1 MIFLLEIFN
10 TSIYN
15 IGGYKVN
22 NTCSIILAAGEGKRM
37 KSNSPKVLS
46 EVLFDPMIKWVIN
59 ATERSGI
66 NDICIVAG
74 YQKEKLENYINN
86 LGKNY
91 SMAVQ
96 SERKGTG
103 HAVMMAEDFLRKH
116 EDSDVLILNGDAPFI
131 DSQTIKNA
139 FDLHKSSGSSA
150 TVISAKISD
159 PQGYGRI
166 IRNKLSGE
174 LDAII
179 EHKDANESQLKVNE
193 VNSGAY
199 WFKVK
204 DLLSVL
210 FQIKNQNSQGE
221 YYLPDTIS
229 LMINKKLKVQ
239 AFLTENSKTI
249 LGAND
254 CLQLSQLNEM
264 AREAILKSLMLNGV
278 NIPFKDGV
286 MIGPDAEIK
295 GGTTILPGTIIK
307 GRTRIGA
314 SCKVGPNSVIINCIV
329 GDNVILNA
337 VQCENSNFNDGE
349 IHGPFKMIKNKS

>member
-1 MIFLLEIFN
+1 M
-10 TSIYN
+10 
-15 IGGYKVN
+15 N

-46 EVLFDPMIKWVIN
+46 EVLFDPMIKWVMN
-59 ATERSGI
+59 ATEKSGI
-66 NDICIVAG
+66 NDTCVVAG
-74 YQKEKLENYINN
+74 YQKEKLENYINS

-91 SMAVQ
+91 NIAVQ

-103 HAVMMAEDFLRKH
+103 HAVMMAEDFLKKH
-116 EDSDVLILNGDAPFI
+116 EDFDVLILNGDAPFI
-131 DSQTIKNA
+131 DSQTIKDA
-139 FDLHKSSGSSA
+139 FTLHKSSGSSA
-150 TVISAKISD
+150 TVISAKIPD

-166 IRNKLSGE
+166 IRNKISGG
-174 LDAII
+174 LDAIV
-179 EHKDANESQLKVNE
+179 EHKDADEFQLKVNE

-210 FQIKNQNSQGE
+210 FRIKNQNSQGE

-229 LMINKKLKVQ
+229 LMLNENLKVQ

-254 CLQLSQLNEM
+254 CLQLSQLNEI
-264 AREAILKSLMLNGV
+264 ARDTVLKSLMLNGV

-286 MIGPDAEIK
+286 VIGSDVQIQAN
-295 GGTTILPGTIIK
+295 TTILPGTIIK
-307 GRTRIGA
+307 GKTTIGS
-314 SCKVGPNSVIINCIV
+314 SCKIGPNSVIMNCTV
-329 GDNVILNA
+329 GNNVILNA
-337 VQCENSNFNDGE
+337 VQCENSNFSDDE